1 VEKKMGDGLYVHIP
15 FCQKKCFYCA
25 FVVSVLK
32 HHWVD
37 DYLEALSGEA
47 RQYRPRSFDTVYI
60 GGGSPSFLD
69 ENNIARLFGILSRCF
84 DLNHVS
90 EVSFEMNPEDI
101 SREKIDALCSF
112 GVNRVSLGVQSFSN
126 EALSFLGRCHDR
138 ERIFEAHDLLKGK
151 GFHSISIDLMYGLPG
166 QGQPQL
172 LKDLDAAI
180 HLSPEHISLYSL
192 TLESPSR
199 FSVHPPDLPDPQTS
213 ADLFCFAK
221 SHLESAGYRHYEV
234 SNFCRPGFESRH
246 NLNYWQGGDYI
257 GLGVAAHSHQQGRR
271 WWNVDQTKRYIEQLK
286 NGASPCAGEE
296 ILDAEGRLRDALV
309 FGLRMADGVCLSQ
322 LEERFGAVIDEG
334 RQQQLETMAEEG
346 FLDFDKSTRRVKT
359 TLKGMLVL
367 DELSVRLI

>member
-1 VEKKMGDGLYVHIP
+1 MSGGLYVHIP

-25 FVVSVLK
+25 FAVSVLK

-37 DYLEALSGEA
+37 DYLSALSDEA
-47 RQYRPRSFDTVYI
+47 GQCSSGTFDTVYI

-69 ENNIARLFGILSRCF
+69 EKNIARLFGTLSRCF
-84 DLNHVS
+84 DLNHAS
-90 EVSFEMNPEDI
+90 EVSFEMNPEDV
-101 SREKIDALCSF
+101 SRAKLDALRSF
-112 GVNRVSLGVQSFSN
+112 GVNRVSLGAQSFSN
-126 EALSFLGRCHDR
+126 EDLSFLGRCHDR
-138 ERIFEAHDLLKGK
+138 ERIFSTYDLLKVQ
-151 GFHSISIDLMYGLPG
+151 GFRSISIDLMYGLPG
-166 QGQPQL
+166 QGRVQL

-192 TLESPSR
+192 TLEAPSK
-199 FSVHPPDLPDPQTS
+199 FSVHPPDLPDPQTN

-221 SHLESAGYRHYEV
+221 SRLESAGYRHYEV

-271 WWNVDQTKRYIEQLK
+271 WWNIDQTKRYIERVK

-296 ILDAEGRLRDALV
+296 VLDAEGRLRDALV
-309 FGLRMADGVCLSQ
+309 FGLRMTDGVCLSQ